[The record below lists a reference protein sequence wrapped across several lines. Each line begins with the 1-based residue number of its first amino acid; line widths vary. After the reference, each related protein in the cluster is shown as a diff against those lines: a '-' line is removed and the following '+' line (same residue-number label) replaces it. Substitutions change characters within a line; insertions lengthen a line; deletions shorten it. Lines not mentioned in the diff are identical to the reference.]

1 MRFIVGAMMVIFF
14 LSGLG
19 FIRYAIGLAWKVFRR
34 RRALVRTTGIVL
46 RVERKVSM
54 MSSAGSG
61 RGRGRNIRHFPV
73 VSFEGPGGRRISFQ
87 SSVGDSGLTS
97 RYRTGQPIAV
107 RYDPAGQ
114 LAPMVDGWGAIWF
127 EPLIFA
133 FAGLAFIGGAALIWL
148 AFADRILGR

>member
-19 FIRYAIGLAWKVFRR
+19 MIRYAIGRAWLVFRR
-34 RRALVRTTGIVL
+34 RRAMVRTTGIIL

-54 MSSAGSG
+54 AGGTGSG
-61 RGRGRNIRHFPV
+61 RRGSNIRHFPV
-73 VSFEGPGGRRISFQ
+73 VSFEGPDGRRISFQ
-87 SSVGDSGLTS
+87 SSVGDSGQTS

-114 LAPMVDGWGAIWF
+114 IGPMVDGWGAIWF

-133 FAGLAFIGGAALIWL
+133 FAGLAFIGGAALIWF
-148 AFADRILGR
+148 AFGDRILGR

>member
-19 FIRYAIGLAWKVFRR
+19 MIRYAIGRAWLVFRQ

-46 RVERKVSM
+46 RVERKVGGI
-54 MSSAGSG
+54 GSPGPG
-61 RGRGRNIRHFPV
+61 RSRGNTIRHFPV
-73 VSFEGPGGRRISFQ
+73 VSFEGPDGRRISFQ
-87 SSVGDSGLTS
+87 STVGDIGETS

-107 RYDPAGQ
+107 RYDPSGKIG
-114 LAPMVDGWGAIWF
+114 PMVDGWGAIWF

-133 FAGLAFIGGAALIWL
+133 FAGLAFIGGAAMIWF
-148 AFADRILGR
+148 AFGDRILGR